1 MHNKILSHNTQD
13 NGNCL
18 IFLKAAQ
25 KCVRA
30 IGQTH
35 FWNVSVV
42 SAASLQ
48 QLQHKQ
54 IHKGGGDDISR
65 KQTIRPF
72 SHKII
77 HLSISSEVCL
87 FFMSKKYSDHNG
99 VIIALYRHI

>member
-48 QLQHKQ
+48 RLQHKQ
-54 IHKGGGDDISR
+54 IHKGGGVTFR
-65 KQTIRPF
+65 ENKP
-72 SHKII
+72 
-77 HLSISSEVCL
+77 LGL
-87 FFMSKKYSDHNG
+87 FHTK
-99 VIIALYRHI
+99 